1 MSRAKGFEAESR
13 AAAWLSDQ
21 GFTIRDRNWLRK
33 GGELDIVAEKE
44 GVIHFV
50 EVKSGEGFDPIYAFT
65 PAKMAK
71 VIRTAQQWLQA
82 KRIDR
87 PWCVDALIVHD
98 GEFEL
103 IENVTQ

>member
-1 MSRAKGFEAESR
+1 LSRSKGFAAEGS
-13 AAAWLSDQ
+13 AAEWLKAQ
-21 GFTIRDRNWLRK
+21 GFEIRDRNWLKK
-33 GGELDIVAEKE
+33 GGELDIVAEKA

-71 VIRTAQQWLQA
+71 VIRTAQQWLQS

-87 PWCVDALIVHD
+87 PWCIDALVMRD
-98 GEFEL
+98 GVCEL
-103 IENVTQ
+103 IENVTV